1 MCICIYCYTCIY
13 PSNEMIQEI
22 SYWSIK
28 WLQFRLSAKVGT
40 QVRRVSWSDTWKGW
54 VRMDWQKDSS
64 WAYSMFVPSRDWP
77 CWTKLG
83 WVETG
88 ADEQAGPTAKLA
100 GPAEGRR
107 TRLQL
112 ENQFL
117 GHFCPENRSWKEKFI
132 LQNRLFTSF
141 LFLLRSVVWARR
153 KRGEARLLWLDY
165 FVSCCSVDVFFTS
178 LCAGPRMEGAPREP
192 LAWVRNRP
200 CRC

>member
-1 MCICIYCYTCIY
+1 MCFGMRGFLD
-13 PSNEMIQEI
+13 PRRGGANA
-22 SYWSIK
+22 
-28 WLQFRLSAKVGT
+28 RLAH
-40 QVRRVSWSDTWKGW
+40 RWDGW
-54 VRMDWQKDSS
+54 AGR
-64 WAYSMFVPSRDWP
+64 
-77 CWTKLG
+77 TLG
-83 WVETG
+83 RAGCGWIG
-88 ADEQAGPTAKLA
+88 RKIQAGPIVCLCRAEIGLA
-100 GPAEGRR
+100 EQSWAGSKRAQTSRRGPPPSWPSPAEGRR

-132 LQNRLFTSF
+132 LQNRLFISF

-165 FVSCCSVDVFFTS
+165 FVSCCSVDVFFIS
-178 LCAGPRMEGAPREP
+178 LCAGPRMEGVPREP